1 MIIPKSTKTKVYDS
15 IFQGIAHAATFA
27 AVTRSNQFSQRVLL
41 LSSTTSTAL
50 LTAP

>member
-15 IFQGIAHAATFA
+15 IFQGIANSRTFA
-27 AVTRSNQFSQRVLL
+27 SVARANESFQRVSL